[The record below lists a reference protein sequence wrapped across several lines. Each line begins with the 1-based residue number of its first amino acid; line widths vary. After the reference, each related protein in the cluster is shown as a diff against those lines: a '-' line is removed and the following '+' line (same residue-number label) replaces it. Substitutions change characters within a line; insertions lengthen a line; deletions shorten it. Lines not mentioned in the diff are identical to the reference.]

1 MKLDFDKTGGLVPA
15 IIQDAETGKVLML
28 AYMNS
33 IAWEK
38 TLETGK
44 AWFYSRSRDKQWMK
58 GEESGNVQIVKEVFV
73 DCDDDTVLLKV
84 EQVGNAAC
92 HKGYSSCFFRKVNGD
107 VKIQRFVIVPD
118 EFLRFVPLDLSNV
131 LRNFFLKTNDDVFR
145 FSAFSNERPCV
156 SQITIETEPLRNCE
170 SGSEHLRCQNA
181 ADVKSADFPVK

>member
-1 MKLDFDKTGGLVPA
+1 MKLDFDKMGGLVPA

-92 HKGYSSCFFRKVNGD
+92 HKGYNSCFFRKVNGD
-107 VKIQRFVIVPD
+107 VKII
-118 EFLRFVPLDLSNV
+118 EE
-131 LRNFFLKTNDDVFR
+131 KVFDP
-145 FSAFSNERPCV
+145 EKV
-156 SQITIETEPLRNCE
+156 YK
-170 SGSEHLRCQNA
+170 
-181 ADVKSADFPVK
+181 KSH